1 MTNIGAKVRYV
12 SAYNYSTFNICDMQG
27 ELLQIPACWRDLY
40 PNMAALSVPG
50 GFALEYGLWLHP
62 DACAAAARFWAFAGQ
77 QLENESYRA
86 RLVKRL

>member
-1 MTNIGAKVRYV
+1 
-12 SAYNYSTFNICDMQG
+12 MQG

-86 RLVKRL
+86 RLAKRL